1 MYALPAMTRNQR
13 LQVPLLLNSSSI
25 IAFAICLNFIGA
37 LFAVFCAHEP
47 EPCWLFILILLGATA
62 SNAPSAEPNW
72 AGDYADKNFLR
83 GQAAFQM
90 TIEQSGNSIELSFDA
105 AYIDA
110 HGAAPDGGGHA
121 KITGKNA
128 LQFNW
133 EDSFNN
139 SGTGTIRQTGDGII
153 VSMKT
158 TRVVDSRCL
167 VFYGENM
174 QLKRVKK

>member
-1 MYALPAMTRNQR
+1 M
-13 LQVPLLLNSSSI
+13 LQSPYSSRVRWTGVVLLLAIVLSA
-25 IAFAICLNFIGA
+25 IAPN
-37 LFAVFCAHEP
+37 
-47 EPCWLFILILLGATA
+47 TA
-62 SNAPSAEPNW
+62 SAGQKW
-72 AGDYADKNFLR
+72 AGEYADKNFLR

-90 TIEQSGNSIELSFDA
+90 SIEQSGNSIQVSFDA
-105 AYIDA
+105 AYVDA
-110 HGAAPDGGGHA
+110 HGGAPDGGGQA

-174 QLKRVKK
+174 RLRRVK

>member
-1 MYALPAMTRNQR
+1 MKRSP
-13 LQVPLLLNSSSI
+13 VG
-25 IAFAICLNFIGA
+25 F
-37 LFAVFCAHEP
+37 
-47 EPCWLFILILLGATA
+47 FILILLGATA

-72 AGDYADKNFLR
+72 AGEYADKNFLR

-90 TIEQSGNSIELSFDA
+90 SIEQSGNSIQVSFDA
-105 AYIDA
+105 AYVDA
-110 HGAAPDGGGHA
+110 HGAAPDGGGPT

-139 SGTGTIRQTGDGII
+139 AGTGTIKQTGDGII

-158 TRVVDSRCL
+158 TRVADSRCL
-167 VFYGENM
+167 VFYGENLR
-174 QLKRVKK
+174 LKRVK

>member
-1 MYALPAMTRNQR
+1 MYRSP
-13 LQVPLLLNSSSI
+13 VG
-25 IAFAICLNFIGA
+25 F
-37 LFAVFCAHEP
+37 
-47 EPCWLFILILLGATA
+47 FILILLGATA

-72 AGDYADKNFLR
+72 AGEYADKNFLR

-90 TIEQSGNSIELSFDA
+90 SIEQSRNSIQVSFDA
-105 AYIDA
+105 AYFDA
-110 HGAAPDGGGHA
+110 HGAAPDGGGPA

-139 SGTGTIRQTGDGII
+139 SGTGTIKQTGDGII

-158 TRVVDSRCL
+158 TRVADSRCL

-174 QLKRVKK
+174 RLKRVK